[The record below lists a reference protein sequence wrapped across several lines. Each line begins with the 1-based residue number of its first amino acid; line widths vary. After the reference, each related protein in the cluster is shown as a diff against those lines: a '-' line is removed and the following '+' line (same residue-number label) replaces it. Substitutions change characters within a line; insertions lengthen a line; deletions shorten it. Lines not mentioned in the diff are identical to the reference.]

1 MRKKEK
7 AQALPDLSSAC
18 GARAGPLGPG
28 RTGFLPIM
36 LRAPLRRSSSAH
48 AILRHSLPGLSPHGL
63 LSAELSPRALAI
75 SLKEGRSLGL
85 RAQQRCISR

>member
-1 MRKKEK
+1 MRKRKK

-18 GARAGPLGPG
+18 GARAGPLGPK
-28 RTGFLPIM
+28 RTRILPIM
-36 LRAPLRRSSSAH
+36 LWAPLRRSFPAH
-48 AILRHSLPGLSPHGL
+48 AILRHSLPGLPPHGL
-63 LSAELSPRALAI
+63 LSAGLSPRVLAI